1 MDLLGKKK
9 EENIGGYIISMWHI
23 EDLMR
28 ANDFDMRKVEERLIE
43 PMDADEDA
51 RTEVREWYAGI
62 IARMKEQG
70 IQRVGHLTE
79 VEETMNELEFLHR
92 SLVDVLND
100 EEYDALYTQAL
111 PGIQALQ
118 QHAGGDPA
126 GAIET
131 CFTAIY
137 GVMLLRAQQREVT
150 ESTAQA
156 ETHIRRLLDRLSQ
169 HYRHMR
175 KLPGVSMN

>member
-1 MDLLGKKK
+1 MDLLGRKK
-9 EENIGGYIISMWHI
+9 EDNIAGYVISMWHI

-28 ANDFDMRKVEERLIE
+28 ASNFDMRKVEQQLIE
-43 PMDADEDA
+43 PMDADEET
-51 RTEVREWYAGI
+51 RSEVRAWYEGI
-62 IARMKEQG
+62 ITRMKEEG
-70 IQRVGHLTE
+70 IERFGHLSE
-79 VEETMNELEFLHR
+79 VEETLNELEFLHR

-100 EEYDALYTQAL
+100 EEYDALYSKAE

-137 GVMLLRAQQREVT
+137 GVMVLRAQNREVG

-156 ETHIRRLLDRLSQ
+156 EAHIRKLLERLSV
-169 HYRHMR
+169 HYRQMR
-175 KLPGVSMN
+175 RLPGVSMN

>member
-1 MDLLGKKK
+1 MDLLSRKK
-9 EENIGGYIISMWHI
+9 EENVAGYIISMWHI
-23 EDLMR
+23 EDMMR

-51 RTEVREWYAGI
+51 RTEVREWYADI
-62 IARMKEQG
+62 ITRMKAQG
-70 IQRVGHLTE
+70 IERVGHLTE
-79 VEETMNELEFLHR
+79 VEEAINELEFLHR

-100 EEYDALYTQAL
+100 EEYDALYTKAE

-137 GVMLLRAQQREVT
+137 GVMLLRAQQREIT

-156 ETHIRRLLDRLSQ
+156 ETHIRQLLERLSQ

>member
-1 MDLLGKKK
+1 
-9 EENIGGYIISMWHI
+9 MWHI

-28 ANDFDMRKVEERLIE
+28 ASEFDMDKVEERLIE
-43 PMDADEDA
+43 PMDGDDET
-51 RTEVREWYAGI
+51 RREVRKWYASV

-70 IQRVGHLTE
+70 IERTGHLSE
-79 VEETMNELEFLHR
+79 VEEILNELEFLHR

-100 EEYDALYTQAL
+100 EEYDALYARAE
-111 PGIQALQ
+111 PGIRALQ

-137 GVMLLRAQQREVT
+137 GVMVLRAQNKEVG
-150 ESTAQA
+150 ESTVAA
-156 ETHIRRLLDRLSQ
+156 EAHIRKLLERLSL
-169 HYRHMR
+169 HYRQMR
-175 KLPGVSMN
+175 RLPGVSMN

>member
-1 MDLLGKKK
+1 MDLLGRKK
-9 EENIGGYIISMWHI
+9 EENIAGYVISMWHI

-28 ANDFDMRKVEERLIE
+28 ASDFDMNKVEERLIE
-43 PMDADEDA
+43 PMEADEET
-51 RTEVREWYAGI
+51 RQEVREWYAGI
-62 IARMKEQG
+62 MARMKEQG
-70 IQRVGHLTE
+70 IERIGHLSE
-79 VEETMNELEFLHR
+79 VEETLNELEFLHR

-100 EEYDALYTQAL
+100 EEYDALYTKAE

-137 GVMLLRAQQREVT
+137 GVMLLRAQKREVG

-156 ETHIRRLLDRLSQ
+156 EANIRDLLERLSL
-169 HYRHMR
+169 HYRQMR
-175 KLPGVSMN
+175 RLPGVSMN